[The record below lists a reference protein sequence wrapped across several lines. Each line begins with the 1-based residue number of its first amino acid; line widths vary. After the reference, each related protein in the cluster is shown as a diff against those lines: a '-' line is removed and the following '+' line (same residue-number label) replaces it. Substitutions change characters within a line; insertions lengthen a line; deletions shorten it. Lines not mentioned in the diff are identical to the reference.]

1 MITNIYIKRT
11 ICFLISFLMVLTINF
26 GIKNDT
32 YAEEF
37 EKVEITLNLDVPVTI
52 TNAEGETIIV
62 DSEGK
67 ISGTMEILKEKYEME
82 TPNVYKVLLVRS
94 SDSYVLDRKSKGYNH
109 LVIDYIN
116 KKDSIV
122 IVDTN
127 DSCHAE
133 INMSKKELSLS
144 GEKQKY
150 FISLCTGEETG
161 GYELDGTLNKP
172 ITMKNEQKQ
181 MIVNGAEGKTNITVI
196 SADDKY
202 TIEGL
207 YYLFGDKTVLGYNES
222 KAYINNAAKL
232 NTREAKKPQ
241 ELYVRPVNENK
252 IMFLTWT
259 KVKKARSYIVYKRD
273 NSSGKYKKV
282 AIRNGKANNYYFTE
296 IKDDSVYAYKVQ
308 AKAKKNGKGRKIR
321 KLSYEVKA
329 VSLTNNRGNV
339 RAVVIS
345 KKTLSLK
352 KGKHKSLKVQITQT
366 KKPLLDKK
374 IRWYSSN
381 KKIAKVNKK
390 TGKVL
395 GVKKGRCKIWAK
407 AHNGKNSPKIVVKV
421 K

>member
-116 KKDSIV
+116 KKDSMV

-144 GEKQKY
+144 GKKQQY
-150 FISLCTGEETG
+150 FISLCMGEALG
-161 GYELDGTLNKP
+161 GYELDGTLYKP
-172 ITMKNEQKQ
+172 ITLKNEQNQ
-181 MIVNGAEGKTNITVI
+181 MIVNGAQGKTKITVI
-196 SADDKY
+196 SADDKD
-202 TIEGL
+202 TLDGL
-207 YYLFGDKTVLGYNES
+207 YYLFGDKTVMGYNES
-222 KAYINNAAKL
+222 GAFIKNAAKL
-232 NTREAKKPQ
+232 ETKEAKKPKC
-241 ELYVRPVNENK
+241 LYVRPVNKNK
-252 IMFLTWT
+252 NMFLTWT

-282 AIRNGKANNYYFTE
+282 AIRNGKGTNYYVTE
-296 IKDDSVYAYKVQ
+296 IKDDNVYAYKVL
-308 AKAKKNGKGRKIR
+308 AKTKKNGKGKKIR
-321 KLSYEVKA
+321 KRSYGVKA
-329 VSLTNNRGNV
+329 VSLTNKCGNAQSVVVDKKSLSIKRG
-339 RAVVIS
+339 RR
-345 KKTLSLK
+345 KTLK
-352 KGKHKSLKVQITQT
+352 AKIIQT
-366 KKPLLDKK
+366 EKPLLDKK

-381 KKIAKVNKK
+381 KKIAKINKK

-395 GVKKGRCKIWAK
+395 AVKKGSCKIWAK
-407 AHNGKNSPKIVVKV
+407 AHNGKNSKKIVVKV